1 MLAYF
6 NVILWIFYFFL
17 QPIKFIQYVY
27 IVFFNSSIKDFLTI
41 LTDLDF
47 INGYFSENKHI
58 LEIIDD

>member
-1 MLAYF
+1 MLEDF
-6 NVILWIFYFFL
+6 NVISLDILYLL

>member
-1 MLAYF
+1 MLEDF
-6 NVILWIFYFFL
+6 NVISLDILYLL

-47 INGYFSENKHI
+47 INGYFSENKLI